1 MLSGP
6 PPGYSPRP
14 TQHHQ
19 HHQQQQYQYQDPYQ
33 DPFQDPER
41 DQYQEHYQQ
50 QRQAQQQQQRQW
62 PAPGENMAYAREESW
77 WKPKYWRKRTW
88 AIVVPVIII
97 VLIIVIVVPV
107 KVTESNRYPN
117 YTRLDY
123 SLADTCEFDILPSP
137 PWRLGT
143 WHLKEIGVEV
153 GYDEKPE
160 S

>member
-1 MLSGP
+1 MSPSDFELST
-6 PPGYSPRP
+6 Y
-14 TQHHQ
+14 
-19 HHQQQQYQYQDPYQ
+19 
-33 DPFQDPER
+33 
-41 DQYQEHYQQ
+41 
-50 QRQAQQQQQRQW
+50 
-62 PAPGENMAYAREESW
+62 
-77 WKPKYWRKRTW
+77 
-88 AIVVPVIII
+88 IILVLILFILITVFLVI